1 MKTIVNTLN
10 VSDIKNFNLI
20 FSKDFILKNIKPERK
35 LVLKEIRYADA
46 YLASAAIRI
55 DKEFLDCAPNL
66 KVIGSPSTGVDHM
79 DLKLIKKKNIVCYD
93 IAKEYKLI
101 NSFTATSELAFGLI
115 LNINRKIHPAII
127 ETKKGIWGREN
138 YQGFQLLGKTF
149 GILGL
154 GRLGLISANIAKGF
168 GMKVIAN
175 DIKKINKKNIKM
187 VGLND
192 LARLSDVISI
202 HVHLNKSTENMIG
215 DNFLSL
221 MKPSA
226 ILINTARGKI
236 VNEKALLNALKKN
249 KIAGAG
255 LDVIDGE
262 WLDRENKK
270 KHALIRYA
278 NEHNNLLIT
287 PHIGGATKESIQGA
301 RIFMAKKVANFLMNK
316 KKVSR

>member
-1 MKTIVNTLN
+1 MKTIVNTLD
-10 VSDIKNFNLI
+10 VSDIKNFNKI
-20 FSKDFILKNIKPERK
+20 FSDNFILKNIKPKRK
-35 LVLKEIRYADA
+35 LVLKEIKNADA

-66 KVIGSPSTGVDHM
+66 KVVGSPSTGVDHM
-79 DLKLIKKKNIVCYD
+79 DLNLIKKKNIVCYD
-93 IAKEYKLI
+93 ISKEYNLI

-115 LNINRKIHPAII
+115 LNLNRKINPAII

-138 YQGFQLLGKTF
+138 YQGFQLFGKTF

-187 VGLND
+187 VELNE
-192 LARLSDVISI
+192 LAKLSDIVSI
-202 HVHLNKSTENMIG
+202 HVHLNNSTKNIIN
-215 DNFLSL
+215 DNFFSL
-221 MKPSA
+221 MKSSA

-236 VNEKALLNALKKN
+236 INEKALLNALKNK

-287 PHIGGATKESIQGA
+287 PHIGGATKESIEGA
-301 RIFMAKKVANFLMNK
+301 RIFMAKKVANFLMYNK
-316 KKVSR
+316 SQH